1 MSSLLRFLGIEK
13 SEGHHGSEVSDP
25 LDRIAGELDGLS
37 PERGRFYACFAYVL
51 ARVAEADLRIEK
63 NEIAAM
69 ERALIEVAGIPKEEA
84 GIAIGIARSEVEALG
99 GSLNYLVTQ
108 EFGQKSSTAEKLQLI
123 ECLYAVAAADDSV
136 TGAENNDILSI
147 AAELGLPR
155 QDALAIRT
163 RFKDK
168 LAELRPLAG
177 E

>member
-13 SEGHHGSEVSDP
+13 GEGHQGSQVSEP
-25 LDRIAGELDGLS
+25 LDRIAAELDGLS
-37 PERGRFYACFAYVL
+37 PERARFYACFAYVL
-51 ARVAEADLRIEK
+51 ARVAEADLKIEEG
-63 NEIAAM
+63 EIAAM
-69 ERALIEVAGIPKEEA
+69 ERALVEVAGIPSEEA
-84 GIAIGIARSEVEALG
+84 GLAVRIARSEVETLG

-108 EFGQKSSTAEKLQLI
+108 EFGQSSSTAEKLQLV

-155 QDALAIRT
+155 QDALAIRA
-163 RFKDK
+163 RFRDK
-168 LAELRPLAG
+168 LAELRPLPG